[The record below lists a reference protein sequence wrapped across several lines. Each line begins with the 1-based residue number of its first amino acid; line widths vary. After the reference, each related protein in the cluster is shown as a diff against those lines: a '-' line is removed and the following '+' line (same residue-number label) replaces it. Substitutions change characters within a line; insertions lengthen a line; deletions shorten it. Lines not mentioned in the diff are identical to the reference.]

1 MLVSDL
7 VSDENKTRVYRPLQI
22 KNFFRIFLGVSD
34 SNVTFLWCHIYTQ
47 LRATALDKY
56 LRARHNYRALNQGN
70 PTSLDGRQQSSGSR
84 YRLSAWIREKVPMST
99 SCPEYSEPMV
109 KTILETAKALQVSR
123 STIYRLINS
132 GELEVTYVLSS
143 PRITSIEIER
153 YLRRQLGR
161 QRRNEVRGQWH

>member
-47 LRATALDKY
+47 LRATAPDEY

-84 YRLSAWIREKVPMST
+84 YRLSAWIRGKVPMSPSNT
-99 SCPEYSEPMV
+99 GQSPNLAFTIPE
-109 KTILETAKALQVSR
+109 AANALRVSK
-123 STIYRLINS
+123 STIYRLKKS
-132 GELEVTYVLSS
+132 GDLEIVYIRSS
-143 PRITSIEIER
+143 PRVTAEAIER
-153 YLRRQLGR
+153 YLIRQLKR
-161 QRRNEVRGQWH
+161 QRAIEVKNQCQ

>member
-34 SNVTFLWCHIYTQ
+34 SNVTHLWCHINTQ
-47 LRATALDKY
+47 LLVTRKDGSL
-56 LRARHNYRALNQGN
+56 RALNHYRAPEPKHALEMG
-70 PTSLDGRQQSSGSR
+70 GRRRSSGCW
-84 YRLSAWIREKVPMST
+84 YRLSACKSRRKKIMRPSN
-99 SCPEYSEPMV
+99 PEYSEPIV
-109 KTILETAKALQVSR
+109 KTIPETAKALRVSR
-123 STIYRLINS
+123 STIYRLIDS

-143 PRITSIEIER
+143 PRITSLEIER

-161 QRRNEVRGQWH
+161 QRRFEVR